1 MKQLIIG
8 VDATGYRFRG
18 DGTDSNILK
27 IFRMLDSE
35 AICQRCHYQ
44 PGFGTYP
51 SSSLLARNP
60 GRVRAWELKAR
71 DAAVGSSVAQ
81 HVMAA
86 YRFLSG
92 GGYVALLVAEML
104 DHIGLLGAGNEA
116 LIQLAWQLFAR
127 WKMRCTSRDTG
138 KREEQYSTMKAFR
151 ETFCRP
157 LAQIRFLGL
166 FDAVNSIPCIEVRRN
181 KLQFPYT
188 TCTTAKVLR
197 HAVSIDERRIRFR
210 NELLSDWHPRARSRT
225 AQLHG
230 WLLRHRLHTNREK
243 GCRFS
248 WRDRGKRGAHQIISQ
263 ECGGPDT
270 LYRPSSRHGTS
281 AEDGDGAEDAD
292 QDVDEVWFPGNHPD
306 VGGGMQLSENE
317 DWPLSHVPLVWMVHE
332 AQRAG
337 LTFDL
342 DKLVEFNCADASTLQ
357 ANNNTTGQHG
367 SEDGINSRFEH
378 ALRSASTHS
387 QLHDSLRYRHGVPW
401 PEVLSW
407 RMLEFL
413 PFRRMDL
420 RQDQYWEPVR
430 WPLPRGETRNIPQE
444 ANIHASA
451 IRRMEA
457 DSMYRPENLVDI
469 EKKSREKVP
478 PKLEVCSHQGCPVRE
493 TYRRKY

>member
-1 MKQLIIG
+1 
-8 VDATGYRFRG
+8 
-18 DGTDSNILK
+18 
-27 IFRMLDSE
+27 MLDSE

-51 SSSLLARNP
+51 SSSLLARDP
-60 GRVRAWELKAR
+60 GRVRAWELEAR
-71 DAAVGSSVAQ
+71 DAAVGSSFAE

-86 YRFLSG
+86 YRFLVRFHSPG
-92 GGYVALLVAEML
+92 DSVYIFGFSRGGYVALLVTEML

-116 LIQLAWQLFAR
+116 LIQFAWQLFAG
-127 WKMRCTSRDTG
+127 WKKRCTRRDTARG

-157 LAQIRFLGL
+157 VARIRFLGL
-166 FDAVNSIPCIEVRRN
+166 FDAVNSIPRIEVRRS

-188 TCTTAKVLR
+188 TRTTAKVIR
-197 HAVSIDERRIRFR
+197 HAVSIDERRAKFR

-230 WLLRHRLHTNREK
+230 WLLRHRLHTNRGK

-248 WRDRGKRGAHQIISQ
+248 WRATGGGTHQVPSQ
-263 ECGGPDT
+263 ECGGPDA
-270 LYRPSSRHGTS
+270 LYRSSSRHGTS
-281 AEDGDGAEDAD
+281 AENGDGAEDAD

-306 VGGGMQLSENE
+306 VGGGMHLGENE
-317 DWPLSHVPLVWMVHE
+317 DWPLSHVPLVWMVQE

-342 DKLVEFNCADASTLQ
+342 DKLVEFNCVDASTQ
-357 ANNNTTGQHG
+357 ANNNNITGQRG
-367 SEDGINSRFEH
+367 NEDGEDSRFEY

-387 QLHDSLRYRHGVPW
+387 QLHDSLRYGHGVPW
-401 PEVLSW
+401 SEVLSW
-407 RMLEFL
+407 RMLEYL

-420 RQDQYWEPVR
+420 RQDQYWKPVR

-444 ANIHASA
+444 AKIHASA

-457 DSMYRPENLVDI
+457 DPMYRPENLVDI
-469 EKKSREKVP
+469 EEKTGEKVP